1 VARSTSPIPDSCRPL
16 EVFNLKNVT
25 SVAGASLFI
34 DFMRYHMQIHKHINA
49 FPFGKAPWSTYTLI
63 NEIEALLCAYAVGCD
78 RISHIEELELDPLLC
93 WKLGVQ
99 KLPDTT
105 TLYRTLERFNSED
118 RVKALCRLNRY
129 PRRND
134 F

>member
-1 VARSTSPIPDSCRPL
+1 MVRSTSPIPDSCRPL

-49 FPFGKAPWSTYTLI
+49 FPLGKAPWSTYTLI

-78 RISHIEELELDPLLC
+78 RISHIEDLELDPLLC
-93 WKLGVQ
+93 WKPESSPVSSTSHKENYLNLNAVSKNGAV
-99 KLPDTT
+99 
-105 TLYRTLERFNSED
+105 R
-118 RVKALCRLNRY
+118 AL
-129 PRRND
+129 
-134 F
+134 